1 MKKLKTIKPSIVK
14 LLYQMLYDTHNILK
28 NNGIKYF
35 IDGGT
40 LLGAVRH
47 KGIIPWDDDIDIGI
61 IQTDRTKFLSLR
73 SDFKKCGYSIS
84 KVWFGYKIF
93 KSNKPLIEGFNYSF
107 PFIDVLLYKK
117 MEGKYTL
124 AMKQARDE
132 WPKEKWNEKQLFPL
146 KLYEFGDFEVYGPQ
160 DHEKYFKTYYG
171 DDWNEI
177 AYREYDHEAEEEVEK
192 VKVKLTKTMRNPA
205 KPTSVVNRQCAKQ
218 CIKKSRKLISPKS
231 FLKKRS
237 KSCTRPGKCYDNFN
251 HKLGAYMINCDMHKD
266 RLKKFNKYAKAANL
280 DVCRVPCVLGKKF
293 TNELVCEMFK
303 KNMLSKTAD
312 MTAIEV
318 SINMSHFNIWMRLV
332 NSCYDYALIMED
344 DVEVHK
350 DFIKRINE
358 IMDSLEENN
367 IDFSIL
373 HLWNGNWA
381 KTISRQKKILKINDK
396 IEILQE
402 NTSYN
407 AGAVAYII
415 SKEYATHLIL
425 KSFPIKVP
433 QDILMG
439 TYYKTGKHLTLK
451 MTYDKKEECY
461 KSPILDN
468 ECQGEEGTGQSTRV
482 SDLPT
487 VDKVS
492 CKRC

>member
-61 IQTDRTKFLSLR
+61 MQTDRTKFLSLR

-124 AMKQARDE
+124 AMKEARDE

-146 KLYEFGDFEVYGPQ
+146 KLYEFGDYEVYGPQ

-192 VKVKLTKTMRNPA
+192 VKVKLTKAMRNPA
-205 KPTSVVNRQCAKQ
+205 KPTAVVNRKCAKQ

-266 RLKKFNKYAKAANL
+266 RLKKFNKYAKAAKL

-312 MTAIEV
+312 MTPIEV
-318 SINMSHFNIWMRLV
+318 SINMSHFNVWMRLV

-373 HLWNGNWA
+373 HLWGGNWM
-381 KTISRQKKILKINDK
+381 KTIRKQTKILKISDDIIIMK
-396 IEILQE
+396 Q
-402 NTSYN
+402 NTEYN
-407 AGAVAYII
+407 EGAVSYII
-415 SKEYATHLIL
+415 SKKYAEFLIK

-439 TYYKTGKHLTLK
+439 NYYKEGNHLLLK

-468 ECQGEEGTGQSTRV
+468 PCGSTEGTGPSTRV